1 MNVSTQP
8 PEKILYVIASLRG
21 GAAEHLLYL
30 IEYFTRQGK
39 RIDLAAPDDCPATAK
54 KLQAAAP
61 ALNWIRLPLHKRFC
75 LDGTR
80 RLAQALVEGN
90 IDLVHSHGLRG
101 GHYARAAVA
110 RARKAGHP
118 VRSVYTIHGFHPA
131 YYTNPLARYL
141 ALAIERRHLKRGTD
155 LTIFVSESD
164 RELFTKLLKQDPQQ
178 VEQCSVLVPNG
189 IRYPKPESFPDR
201 AEARQAFGLNRD
213 DYAIGTLSRLNR
225 QKAVH
230 VLIEAAAR
238 LKPDIP
244 RLRVLIGG
252 DGPLEKKLHDLARQR
267 GVADTIRFLGYYG
280 DPMTLYAALDGFCL
294 SSLWEGLPLTLL
306 EAAGAGLPIVAS
318 QVAGTVE
325 VLEHEKTGFL
335 FESGDVDGLAAGIL
349 RLYQDRALGQR
360 LGQNARQTIPE
371 RFSLE
376 KMLEKTDQAYQN
388 LFRA

>member
-1 MNVSTQP
+1 MNASTQP
-8 PEKILYVIASLRG
+8 PERILYVIASLRG

-54 KLQAAAP
+54 KLRAAAP
-61 ALNWIRLPLHKRFC
+61 ELNWIQLPLHKRFC
-75 LDGTR
+75 PDGTG
-80 RLAQALVEGN
+80 RLAQALVERN

-101 GHYARAAVA
+101 GHYARAAVV

-141 ALAIERRHLKRGTD
+141 ALAIERHHLKRGTD
-155 LTIFVSESD
+155 LTIFVSEAD
-164 RELFTKLLKQDPQQ
+164 RGIFTKLLKQDPQQ
-178 VEQCSVLVPNG
+178 VERCSVLIPNG
-189 IRYPKPESFPDR
+189 IRYPEPDSLPDR
-201 AEARQAFGLNRD
+201 TEARKAFGLDHD
-213 DYAIGTLSRLNR
+213 DYVIGTLSRLNR

-244 RLRVLIGG
+244 RLRVLIAG
-252 DGPLEKKLHDLARQR
+252 DGPLEGNLHALARQR
-267 GVADTIRFLGYYG
+267 GIEDAIRFLGYYG
-280 DPMTLYAALDGFCL
+280 EPMTLYAALDGFCL

-306 EAAGAGLPIVAS
+306 EAAGVGLPIVAS
-318 QVAGTVE
+318 RVAGTVE
-325 VLEHEKTGFL
+325 VLEHEKTGLL
-335 FESGDVDGLAAGIL
+335 FESGDADGLAAGIL

-360 LGQNARQTIPE
+360 LGQNARKTIPE

-376 KMLEKTDQAYQN
+376 KMLVKTDQAYQN
-388 LFRA
+388 LFRT